1 MLHWGMLGEIIAAGD
16 GVEILAEV
24 LDQILDL
31 VRQHLVRNLGE
42 EDAEE
47 LEDVLVVERRSLI
60 EQDGV
65 YILQEPV
72 AARQMMLIIT
82 EEDNFL
88 FSPFHQQVDSSVE
101 GGPLDVTGTVD
112 IQPQLGEQLEVE
124 RNSVQTNHGGEVDQ
138 HLDDAVFVDSDPDH
152 EVDQVVVGPEV
163 AVQSSVIVLILAM
176 SGLQLVGRDGE
187 L

>member
-1 MLHWGMLGEIIAAGD
+1 MFHWRMLGEIIAAGD

-60 EQDGV
+60 KQDGV

-72 AARQMMLIIT
+72 AVK
-82 EEDNFL
+82 E
-88 FSPFHQQVDSSVE
+88 
-101 GGPLDVTGTVD
+101 
-112 IQPQLGEQLEVE
+112 
-124 RNSVQTNHGGEVDQ
+124 
-138 HLDDAVFVDSDPDH
+138 
-152 EVDQVVVGPEV
+152 
-163 AVQSSVIVLILAM
+163 
-176 SGLQLVGRDGE
+176 
-187 L
+187 